1 MGRNAEFDADH
12 DYRMSHRPPDPEYGS
27 SMDNHEMMFPGDL
40 NLYRVYGH
48 RKAAQET
55 PDMFR
60 EEPHTIRTI
69 ESVRGNPDAPVTIHR
84 AVPSHVTEI
93 HPGDWVTPHPCLR
106 RATSTGDGA
115 NPRVSG
121 TARTHPVQ
129 AGPGRGS
136 SHRGKQHP
144 RVGLEPPNL
153 IPRP

>member
-93 HPGDWVTPHPCLR
+93 HPGDWVTPT
-106 RATSTGDGA
+106 RAYAEQHRQGMEQTHEFRGQPGHILSKQVRAGDLHTEGNSIHEWGW
-115 NPRVSG
+115 NPR
-121 TARTHPVQ
+121 T
-129 AGPGRGS
+129 
-136 SHRGKQHP
+136 
-144 RVGLEPPNL
+144 
-153 IPRP
+153 